1 MLKNKVPIEAKGLT
15 KRIAKDTKVSGIS
28 KSVSKVLKRWLYEH
42 IDNPYPSH
50 VEKQKLSDKTGLATK
65 QIQNWFINARKRI
78 WQPIIDE
85 QKTNKAGGAKLMKLK
100 LEVGSDDDCSED
112 SKGACSCKVSP

>member
-1 MLKNKVPIEAKGLT
+1 MKSKVPIEAKGLT
-15 KRIAKDTKVSGIS
+15 KRIAKDAPTKVSGIS

-65 QIQNWFINARKRI
+65 QIQNWFINARKVRVVV
-78 WQPIIDE
+78 
-85 QKTNKAGGAKLMKLK
+85 LMVSASGNQL
-100 LEVGSDDDCSED
+100 LT
-112 SKGACSCKVSP
+112 SKRQIRMEALS